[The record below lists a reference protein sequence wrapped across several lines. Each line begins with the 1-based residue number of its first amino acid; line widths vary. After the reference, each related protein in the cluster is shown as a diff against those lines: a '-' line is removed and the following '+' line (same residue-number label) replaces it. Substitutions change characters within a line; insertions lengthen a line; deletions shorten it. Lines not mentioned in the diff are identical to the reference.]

1 MMTLPFRQAAP
12 FPAEAFIRPQPSM
25 DKFKPLMDPNNRP
38 KNTGLPPGQMGVE
51 TQARVN
57 APPPRPGMPDTSA
70 SDRVAALGRN
80 ASVPGASASITPAP
94 MPARGPTMTAS
105 TSPLGGMD
113 TRPLSA
119 RGPVRMPGTTNP
131 NAVRVTPM
139 RMPGERQLMI
149 AARRGDVHA
158 ASMLYGAGQQ
168 SASEDRNRAFQA
180 WRDSQQSAE
189 RQAQS
194 QQVRSWQ
201 QDDQQQQQAFQ
212 VWRDEQEAKRR
223 EQDRMETRNW
233 QIQDRAVE
241 WSREDAQRANEG
253 EVSIK
258 PIEGTD
264 YVIPMLGSRAMGTIP
279 VKRKDAPLPANM
291 VPSQVTRDG
300 VTYVSKE
307 ERDASSKPTI
317 MWGEDSDMKR
327 VPFQQIVDPTTG
339 EVKLRRVTIV
349 DSNGDGVDDRK
360 QQSGGQ
366 AGALPAA
373 GPAKQ
378 LPGGGTVRR
387 L

>member
-57 APPPRPGMPDTSA
+57 APPPRPGLPDTSA

-139 RMPGERQLMI
+139 RMPGERPLMI
-149 AARRGDVHA
+149 AARRGDVRA

-189 RQAQS
+189 RS
-194 QQVRSWQ
+194 SERLQQRGWQ
-201 QDDQQQQQAFQ
+201 ESDMQQQQAFQ
-212 VWRDEQEAKRR
+212 TFRDEQEAKRR
-223 EQDRMETRNW
+223 EAERTQGRNW
-233 QIQDRAVE
+233 QIEDRTTE
-241 WSREDAQRANEG
+241 WKREDAQREQDSQLT
-253 EVSIK
+253 VR
-258 PIEGTD
+258 PVEGTD
-264 YVIPMLGSRAMGTIP
+264 YVIPVMGSRPMGTIP
-279 VKRKDAPLPANM
+279 VKQKEQPLPPGM
-291 VPSQVTRDG
+291 VPQTATRDG
-300 VTYVSKE
+300 VTYGTAK
-307 ERDASSKPTI
+307 DANDLPKDIRYET
-317 MWGEDSDMKR
+317 
-327 VPFQQIVDPTTG
+327 DPDGRITG
-339 EVKLRRVTIV
+339 AVYPMQDPKTGQWKLQRM
-349 DSNGDGVDDRK
+349 DLNGDGVVSP
-360 QQSGGQ
+360 QEQAT
-366 AGALPAA
+366 AGAAA
-373 GPAKQ
+373 PQ
-378 LPGGGTVRR
+378 GGERKTKSGVTWSRA
-387 L
+387 